1 MKSTNKKLSLVLQK
15 PLPDIGFVGEEGTFY
30 PWEDVIHG
38 IAGCYASQS
47 DSLMIDTL
55 KAVRDRTT
63 FALIEKHGFI
73 VEFMLYVL
81 AGHDLTEYG
90 TSPRC
95 GWPAPD
101 VEDMWQELINKWE
114 SYAAIAWQND

>member
-1 MKSTNKKLSLVLQK
+1 MKSINKKLSLALMK
-15 PLPDIGFVGEEGTFY
+15 PLPAPDYVGDEGTFD

-38 IAGCYASQS
+38 IAGCYSSES
-47 DSLMIDTL
+47 DELMIQTL

-63 FALIEKHGFI
+63 FDLIEKHGFI

-90 TSPRC
+90 TSPR
-95 GWPAPD
+95 GAWPAPEA
-101 VEDMWQELINKWE
+101 EDLWQELINKWE
-114 SYAAIAWQND
+114 SYSAIVWRS